1 MAKPLRGDAGC
12 WISPQAAGLLVHD
25 GGKALSLP
33 HLIATLGAMGIN
45 PSWRMFRRMQ
55 YSAFALGALIY
66 AAAVAHGWRV
76 LPVEPQLKLEGMVF
90 FPALY
95 FLLTLTLPLAA
106 PPLRRWLKAH
116 IWLSFRTGFG
126 QSVISVLAVVLVLAT
141 AAGFIYADTA
151 RATHGGRFPAG
162 AFSAYAAGVG
172 VLLAQA
178 LLVRRMERD
187 PVLKAQIETA
197 A

>member
-1 MAKPLRGDAGC
+1 MDV
-12 WISPQAAGLLVHD
+12 S
-25 GGKALSLP
+25 
-33 HLIATLGAMGIN
+33 

-55 YSAFALGALIY
+55 YTAFAAGALIY
-66 AAAVAHGWRV
+66 AAAAAHAWRV
-76 LPVEPQLKLEGMVF
+76 LPGAPTFKLRWTLLY
-90 FPALY
+90 PSLY
-95 FLLTLTLPLAA
+95 FLATLVTPLAA
-106 PPLRRWLKAH
+106 PPLRRMLQTH
-116 IWLSFRTGFG
+116 IWISFRTGFG

-151 RATHGGRFPAG
+151 SAAHSGRFPES

-178 LLVRRMERD
+178 LLVRQIERD
-187 PVLKAQIETA
+187 PTLRLRIEGA